1 MQALAT
7 TEDAIVPPQEAA
19 DAAGLTYV
27 TDDTPG
33 LRRRRAGAGFAYFD
47 SKGNRVTDDRTIS
60 RIRKLAIP
68 PAWTEVWI
76 CPSANGHLQ
85 ATGRDARGRKQYRY
99 HDEFRAIRESAKFD
113 HLIAFA
119 EALPSIRRTVT
130 EQMALPGLP
139 REKVLA
145 AVVQLLDRTM
155 IRVGNT
161 DYVKQNRSYGLTT
174 LRDRHVQVN
183 GTELRFHFTGKGGK
197 TWQLRLRDRRLAR
210 IVRAAQELPGQQLFQ
225 YRDENGEVRN
235 VTSADVNDYLREITG
250 REITAKD
257 FRTWAGTVLAAL
269 ALHEIGAAETQ
280 TAAKRNLRAAIGQV
294 AQHLGNTVTICRKC
308 YVHPQ
313 VQDCYLA
320 ATFRLEVSA
329 DADVAA
335 EMRTGLS
342 QPERAVLAFLQ
353 AAG

>member
-7 TEDAIVPPQEAA
+7 TEDAVVPPQEAA

-27 TDDTPG
+27 SDDTPG

-47 SKGNRVTDDRTIS
+47 AKGSRVTDDRTIV

-76 CPSANGHLQ
+76 CRSPNGHLQ

-119 EALPSIRRTVT
+119 QALPSIRRTVT
-130 EQMALPGLP
+130 EQMSLPGLP

-145 AVVQLLDRTM
+145 GVVQLLDRTM
-155 IRVGNT
+155 IRVGNA

-183 GTELRFHFTGKGGK
+183 GTELRFQFTGKGGR

-210 IVRAAQELPGQQLFQ
+210 IVKAAQELPGQQLFQ
-225 YRDENGEVRN
+225 YRDEDGEVRN

-294 AQHLGNTVTICRKC
+294 AQHLGNTMTICRKC

-313 VQDCYLA
+313 IQDCYLA
-320 ATFRLEVSA
+320 ATLRLEISHA
-329 DADVAA
+329 ADVAA

-342 QPERAVLAFLQ
+342 QPERAVLVFLK